1 MMLSEMHTAE
11 EDPILST
18 TCSQIMTA
26 DPVCCTKDDTV
37 EHAAQ
42 IMKDE
47 IIGPVP
53 VVESDR
59 SKQLIGIVTDR
70 DLVIRV
76 IAGGLDPMN
85 TKVGT
90 VMSQVLVTCKASD
103 DVEKAMNLMA
113 EHQLR
118 RIPVV
123 DDDSRIVGII
133 AQGDIATRLE
143 EPEAVAEVVEE
154 ISEQKR

>member
-1 MMLSEMHTAE
+1 MSK
-11 EDPILST
+11 
-18 TCSQIMTA
+18 TCSEIMTA
-26 DPVCCTKDDTV
+26 DPVCCTRDDTV

-42 IMKDE
+42 MMKDE
-47 IIGPVP
+47 SIGPVP

-70 DLVIRV
+70 VVVFRV
-76 IAGGLDPMN
+76 IAGGLDPMK
-85 TKVGT
+85 TRVGT

-103 DVEKAMNLMA
+103 DVDTAMELMA

-123 DDDSRIVGII
+123 DDESRIVGII

-143 EPEAVAEVVEE
+143 EPVAVAEVVEE
-154 ISEQKR
+154 ISERKR